1 MGRPA
6 PGGSTIR
13 LVGSIDALYQEI
25 ILDHFRA
32 PRGEGSLDAPTATVD
47 SNNPLCGDEVH
58 LEVRVEDGKIA
69 ELAHTGQGCSI
80 SRSATSML
88 VEEAVG
94 LGVDE
99 ALERIEYFRRML
111 HGDADPDEDRLG
123 DAVALEGVAKFPA
136 RVKCALLGWLALREA
151 LTADPAEGG
160 SNGHR

>member
-1 MGRPA
+1 M
-6 PGGSTIR
+6 
-13 LVGSIDALYQEI
+13 GSIDVLYQEI

-32 PRGEGSLDAPTATVD
+32 PRGEGNLRAPTATVD

-58 LEVRVEDGKIA
+58 LEVRVEEGKIA

-88 VEEAVG
+88 AEEAVG
-94 LGVDE
+94 LEVDE
-99 ALERIEYFRRML
+99 ALDRIEYFRLML
-111 HGDADPDEDRLG
+111 HGDAEPDEDRLG
-123 DAVALEGVAKFPA
+123 DAIALEGVAKFPA
-136 RVKCALLGWLALREA
+136 RVKCALLGWLALKEA